1 MKLALLS
8 ALLLPATVWAQA
20 TNPPT
25 LKAPR
30 QTKYDRQ
37 VYDVTRN
44 EIKMSLTYLDLTEC
58 MAKVEKDASLNRWNE
73 TQKAEEKAKIPA
85 GGYLQGSWSRDL
97 PTLASADNFTFLVES
112 PDGRE
117 LQRWKPAPSI
127 ARPFS
132 ILGATVFTDLTLVP
146 LSEPLPD
153 GARVY
158 VIEAAAQ
165 RRFEYVIHP

>member
-1 MKLALLS
+1 MKLLLLS
-8 ALLLPATVWAQA
+8 ALLLPATAWAQA
-20 TNPPT
+20 PNPPA
-25 LKAPR
+25 LKSPR

-44 EIKMSLTYLDLTEC
+44 EIKMSVSYLDAQEC
-58 MAKVEKDASLNRWNE
+58 QAKLEKDAGLNRWSE
-73 TQKAEEKAKIPA
+73 AQKAEEAAKIPA
-85 GGYLQGSWSRDL
+85 GGYLQGNWSRDL
-97 PTLASADNFTFLVES
+97 PTLASADNFVFLIEA

-132 ILGATVFTDLTLVP
+132 ILGSTVFTDQTLVP
-146 LSEPLPD
+146 LATPLPD

-165 RRFEYVIHP
+165 RRFEYLIHP